1 MFLKDGLGDHDLFSH
16 SLFILTARSLF
27 FKKKKKKKKQKVK
40 IKKKDKVKGGGVSR
54 IVLDCSKTIFF

>member
-27 FKKKKKKKKQKVK
+27 LKKKKKKKQKTNT
-40 IKKKDKVKGGGVSR
+40 KKKDKVKGGGVSR
-54 IVLDCSKTIFF
+54 IVLDCSKTI

>member
-27 FKKKKKKKKQKVK
+27 LKKKKKKKQKTK
-40 IKKKDKVKGGGVSR
+40 TKKKDKVKGGGVLR
-54 IVLDCSKTIFF
+54 IVLDCSRTFF

>member
-40 IKKKDKVKGGGVSR
+40 IKKKDKVKGGGECQELFS
-54 IVLDCSKTIFF
+54 IVLKQFF